1 MKKLTALFIG
11 IALAFNMSAR
21 ADEGMWLLPLLEKL
35 NIGTMTEMGLELTAE
50 DIYSVNHSSLKDAI
64 AIFGG
69 GCTSEIVSGQGL
81 LLTNHHCGYGTIQSH
96 SSVEHDYLK
105 DGFWAATKK
114 DEIASPGLSVTFLD
128 YIKDVSDRINKLLN
142 DDMDEQER
150 SQVIQA
156 EISKIRDEVEL
167 GESQSANVRA
177 FFSGNKFYLL
187 VTTRYGDVRFVGAPP
202 SSVGKYG
209 ADTDN
214 WMWPRHTG
222 DFSVFRVYM
231 SPDGGPTSNYEE
243 ENVPFKPKHYLPISM
258 KGVTEGDF
266 AMILGYPGGTT
277 RFMTSYEIDREL
289 SITHPNRIK
298 TRGLRQELMLED
310 MLADEKVRIQ
320 YASKYSGSTNYW
332 KFSIGQSKGLKD
344 LNVKG
349 TKEALQEKFT
359 KWITMDPAK
368 QKKYGDA
375 LEMIRKSV
383 EATAPYDHTLQYYS
397 ECLTRGSEILGLAN
411 SLSGLYRLLE
421 DKETDPETITS
432 LTQRLKSG
440 AGRFFKN
447 YNAPTDQKITA
458 AMMALFAQDV
468 PAEFH
473 ADIFTTIKG
482 KYKGD
487 YKKYVDKMFETSVF
501 RSQDAYN
508 AFLDKPSLKVLKK
521 DLAYNAAVS
530 IFTKSAEIRR
540 ESRQFGTD
548 IAKGRRLWIGGV
560 LEMEKDKTFYPDA
573 NFTMRL
579 TYGTVKAYD
588 PQDAVHYKYF
598 TTLDGVMQK
607 EDPNN
612 WEFVVPP
619 KLKELWKAKDYGDYG
634 DGDQMK
640 VCFITN
646 NDITGGNS
654 GSGVINGRGE
664 LIGLA
669 FDGNWEAMSG
679 DIAFEPDLQR
689 CINVDIR
696 YVLWIMDKYAGA
708 SHLINEM
715 TLVY

>member
-11 IALAFNMSAR
+11 IALAFNFSAK

-69 GCTSEIVSGQGL
+69 GCTSEIVSAKGL
-81 LLTNHHCGYGTIQSH
+81 LLTNHHCGYGQIQSH
-96 SSVEHDYLK
+96 STVEHDYLK
-105 DGFWAATKK
+105 DGFWAASF
-114 DEIASPGLSVTFLD
+114 DEELANPGLSVTFLD
-128 YIKDVSDRINKLLN
+128 YIKDVTDEILAEVT
-142 DDMDEQER
+142 DDMTEAER
-150 SQVIQA
+150 SQAIGTAARKVQG
-156 EISKIRDEVEL
+156 EVETNDFTFARI
-167 GESQSANVRA
+167 QP
-177 FFSGNKFYLL
+177 FFAGNKYYMM
-187 VTTRYGDVRFVGAPP
+187 VYTQYRDVRFVGAPP
-202 SSVGKYG
+202 SSIGKYG

-231 SPDGGPTSNYEE
+231 SPDGEPANYSED
-243 ENVPFKPKHYLPISM
+243 NVPFEPKHYLPISM
-258 KGVTEGDF
+258 KGVSEGDF

-277 RFMTSYEIDREL
+277 RFMTSYEIDDVL

-298 TRGLRQELMLED
+298 IRGQRQELMLED
-310 MLADEKVRIQ
+310 MLADDAVRIK

-344 LNVKG
+344 LNVAGQKA
-349 TKEALQEKFT
+349 ALQEKFT
-359 KWITMDPAK
+359 KWISMDPDK
-368 QKKYGDA
+368 QKKYGEA
-375 LEMIRKSV
+375 LGMIKESV
-383 EATAPYDHTLQYYS
+383 EARAPYNNASQYYS
-397 ECLTRGSEILGLAN
+397 ECLTRGSEIISFAN
-411 SLSGLYRLLE
+411 RAAGLYRQLDE
-421 DKETDPETITS
+421 GADAERIKETAD
-432 LTQRLKSG
+432 RMKSSA
-440 AGRFFKN
+440 AGFFKN
-447 YNAPTDQKITA
+447 YNAPTDQKVTA
-458 AMMALFAQDV
+458 AMMKLFATDV
-468 PAEFH
+468 AAEFH
-473 ADIFTTIKG
+473 ADIFNTIAK
-482 KYKGD
+482 KYRGD
-487 YKKYVDKMFETSVF
+487 YKKFVDKMFATSVF
-501 RSQDAYN
+501 ASQETLN
-508 AFLDKPSLKVLKK
+508 AFLENPSKKVLDK
-521 DLAYNAAVS
+521 DMAYQAAVS
-530 IFTKSAEIRR
+530 IFTKAGEIQRDG
-540 ESRQFGTD
+540 RQFNTNL
-548 IAKGRRLWIGGV
+548 AKGQRLWIGGV
-560 LEMEKDKTFYPDA
+560 LEMEKDATFYPDA
-573 NFTMRL
+573 NFSMRL
-579 TYGTVKAYD
+579 TYGSVKAYD
-588 PQDAVHYKYF
+588 PKDAVHYKYY
-598 TTLDGVMQK
+598 TTLDGVMEK

-619 KLKELWKAKDYGDYG
+619 KLKELYEAKDYGDYG

-708 SHLINEM
+708 GHLVNEM